1 MPLPLSTS
9 ANPRSIFARNTR
21 RSIASSKVAS
31 AGSFSTAARTLCL
44 AVLTDFAARL
54 DSLLPMARPYASRF
68 IRVKRV
74 CVDTVAPA
82 ARGDLALASSNSQ
95 AMNLPPRDNPHLPG
109 PMRAYRRHSAGDET
123 GTPLDRRHARGGRG
137 PFPRRPAGTLPP
149 ATRLGKAFSLDVDED
164 VAAAVAAFELGTMPL
179 VDFAADPGNF
189 LR

>member
-1 MPLPLSTS
+1 MPLPVSTS

-21 RSIASSKVAS
+21 RLIASSNVAL

-137 PFPRRPAGTLPP
+137 RFPRRPAGTLPP
-149 ATRLGKAFSLDVDED
+149 ATRLGKAFQS
-164 VAAAVAAFELGTMPL
+164 
-179 VDFAADPGNF
+179 
-189 LR
+189 